1 MAATSFLIPEREESA
16 AADIVARLNR
26 TIQADL
32 DGRAGTRPVLD
43 CLWRTDRDGRL
54 SCHWDVNI
62 SQLQV
67 PPD

>member
-1 MAATSFLIPEREESA
+1 MAATSFLIPARGESA
-16 AADIVARLNR
+16 AADIVGRLTR
-26 TIQADL
+26 AIQTDL
-32 DGRAGTRPVLD
+32 DGRAGTRPVLV
-43 CLWRTDRDGRL
+43 CHWQTDRDGRL

>member
-1 MAATSFLIPEREESA
+1 MAATSFLIPARGESA
-16 AADIVARLNR
+16 AADIVARLTR

-32 DGRAGTRPVLD
+32 GGRVGTRPVLG